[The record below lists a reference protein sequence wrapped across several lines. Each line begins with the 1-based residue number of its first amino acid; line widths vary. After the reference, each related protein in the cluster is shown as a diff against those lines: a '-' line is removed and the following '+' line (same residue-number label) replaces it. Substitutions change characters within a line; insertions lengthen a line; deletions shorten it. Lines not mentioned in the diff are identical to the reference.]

1 MKRVF
6 ELFRVLFISAAR
18 PPTKTVN
25 NEKFDTNFYNLTMT
39 YKLNSD
45 VKWLYGEVKD
55 RLSGE
60 TVAPNVDVKWRDAMK
75 DCNHYGEQ

>member
-1 MKRVF
+1 
-6 ELFRVLFISAAR
+6 
-18 PPTKTVN
+18 
-25 NEKFDTNFYNLTMT
+25 MT

-60 TVAPNVDVKWRDAMK
+60 TVAPNVDVKWRNTMK
-75 DCNHYGEQ
+75 DYNHYGEQ